1 MLSLTRPNTAH
12 TTTFPLTTPTPLVD
26 IMDGHFV
33 PNLTFGAP
41 VVTAIRSHVSRPTTR
56 LGRGTF
62 DCHMMIAEPSRWI
75 SDFKKAGCDMY
86 CFHWEAA
93 VNSTSAR
100 TPSEKVE
107 VEGKGAGKSGKTS
120 PRELV
125 KRVHEEGMLAG
136 VAIKPG
142 TDVEVLWDM
151 LDCGVKEE
159 VPDVRSLPTTQLLQP
174 LLRWTNTF
182 PPR

>member
-1 MLSLTRPNTAH
+1 
-12 TTTFPLTTPTPLVD
+12 
-26 IMDGHFV
+26 
-33 PNLTFGAP
+33 
-41 VVTAIRSHVSRPTTR
+41 
-56 LGRGTF
+56 
-62 DCHMMIAEPSRWI
+62 
-75 SDFKKAGCDMY
+75 
-86 CFHWEAA
+86 
-93 VNSTSAR
+93 
-100 TPSEKVE
+100 
-107 VEGKGAGKSGKTS
+107 
-120 PRELV
+120 V

>member
-1 MLSLTRPNTAH
+1 
-12 TTTFPLTTPTPLVD
+12 
-26 IMDGHFV
+26 MDGHFV

-41 VVTAIRSHVSRPTTR
+41 VVTAIRTHVPRPTTR

-93 VNSTSAR
+93 VDSTSAR

-107 VEGKGAGKSGKTS
+107 EGGKGAKTS
-120 PRELV
+120 PKELV
-125 KRVHEEGMLAG
+125 RRVHEEGMLAG

-142 TDVEVLWDM
+142 TDVQVLWEL
-151 LDCGVKEE
+151 LDSGVKEE
-159 VPDVRSLPTTQLLQP
+159 VPDVCCSLITSLPTPSHPSRITP
-174 LLRWTNTF
+174 
-182 PPR
+182 